1 MKKKSK
7 LKLFVFSENEKYFAA
22 TSQMF
27 ADKIKV
33 AEENLA
39 GNLCRLIINRILET
53 YFTLDET
60 IVVHFDFSVGFA
72 VALKSLEITR
82 NELTQSKGVIEKLSA
97 ELNGMSYEIN

>member
-1 MKKKSK
+1 
-7 LKLFVFSENEKYFAA
+7 LFVFSENKKYFSA

-27 ADKIKV
+27 ADK
-33 AEENLA
+33 A